1 MTSLSGTDSCRRPI
15 EMSPFSP
22 FEMSLSPIPCPRV
35 TSLIGKVQRHFYRGL
50 TPVRKKSPVARDGA
64 RGTNLKLEHWS
75 LSAMSDLGRTSMFK
89 RLVLAGALACSF
101 AGAAIATPIPVA
113 SNALIR
119 ETPVIQ
125 AKVDAGTLRLAT
137 FADLI

>member
-1 MTSLSGTDSCRRPI
+1 
-15 EMSPFSP
+15 
-22 FEMSLSPIPCPRV
+22 
-35 TSLIGKVQRHFYRGL
+35 
-50 TPVRKKSPVARDGA
+50 
-64 RGTNLKLEHWS
+64 
-75 LSAMSDLGRTSMFK
+75 MFK

-125 AKVDAGTLRLAT
+125 AKVDRWHTPAGHVRRPYTIFLSMGALMGLVAAAVV
-137 FADLI
+137 AD